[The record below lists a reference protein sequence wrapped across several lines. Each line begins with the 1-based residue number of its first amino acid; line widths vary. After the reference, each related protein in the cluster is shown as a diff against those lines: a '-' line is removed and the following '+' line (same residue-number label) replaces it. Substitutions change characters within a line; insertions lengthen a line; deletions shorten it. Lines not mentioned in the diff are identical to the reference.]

1 MKVSELIEALKKLPP
16 NWIVV
21 DEDENELGEEFKWA
35 IGQPLPD
42 RHNEEVFFALGKVI
56 ATKEWHEEDWKYVN
70 D

>member
-1 MKVSELIEALKKLPP
+1 MKVSELIEALEKLPP

-21 DEDENELGEEFKWA
+21 DEDENELGDEFKWS

-42 RHNEEVFFALGKVI
+42 KYSEEVFFGSGKII
-56 ATKEWHEEDWKYVN
+56 ATKKWYEEDWEYVN